1 MYLISVAFRFF
12 SHFTYLHLI
21 TVVCL
26 LKYQVFQIRILAI
39 FDIIF
44 KICDNFCQIWA
55 KKAHAN

>member
-1 MYLISVAFRFF
+1 MAFIFF
-12 SHFTYLHLI
+12 SYFTYLHLI

-44 KICDNFCQIWA
+44 KIRDNFCQIWT
-55 KKAHAN
+55 KGRLSPN